1 MGGRLRGV
9 RRFEVDVH
17 QAGDAL
23 FVESPIDPA
32 TALGTRA
39 RVAIAGRLNDVPFEG
54 ALVPAGGRHVLFINR
69 ELARGAGLEPGARA
83 ELWMWRVADPALR
96 ARFEE

>member
-1 MGGRLRGV
+1 VGGKLRGV
-9 RRFEVDVH
+9 RRFEVSIEG
-17 QAGDAL
+17 AGGAL

-32 TALGTRA
+32 FALGTRA

-69 ELARGAGLEPGARA
+69 ELAAAADLEVGRRTV
-83 ELWMWRVADPALR
+83 LWMWRIPDPALR
-96 ARFEE
+96 ARFK

>member
-1 MGGRLRGV
+1 MGGKLRGV
-9 RRFEVDVH
+9 RRFDVSIER
-17 QAGDAL
+17 AGDAL
-23 FVESPIDPA
+23 FVESPVDPEA
-32 TALGTRA
+32 ALGTRA

-69 ELARGAGLEPGARA
+69 ELATGAGLEAGARA

-96 ARFEE
+96 K